1 MSNARGHSAKMAT
14 LLSLLIGVLALLVV
28 GQLIRISIIDG
39 PALRKELAEQR
50 IQIRP
55 VPATRGN
62 LYSADGQLLVT
73 SMPLYA
79 LYWDA
84 AVVDDVRF
92 NAHAANAADTLARVL
107 GQRTAGAWFSY
118 LRKAHR
124 DGKRYVLLGRE
135 VRFTAMETTT
145 KLVLFKGAGHEGGMI
160 IEETPKRVRAFDN
173 LAARTLGYDRADARE
188 GLEGQFSETLRG
200 KDGSR
205 VMQHLGRNMWKP
217 IENTYAVE
225 PHDGRDLVT
234 TLDVRMQDIADKA
247 LRKKLDETQAEY
259 GTVILVEAATGKIR
273 ALVNLGKLEG
283 DSGYSETVNYAVWAA
298 TEPGSTFKV
307 ASLLAGLEEG
317 VVDTAQWVQTGD
329 GRLDLFPGRAAP
341 ITDSKKGGHGNITVG
356 HALEVS
362 SNIGIV
368 KALFPHFSK
377 HPEDFADRLYQFG
390 LGERTG
396 IELPGESKPRI
407 PKPGDKTW
415 YGNVTLSRMFY
426 GYNVLVTPL
435 QTAMFYNALANGGK
449 LLKPMV
455 VEEIRDRGTVVERF
469 APTVVHP
476 SICAQESR
484 AVMHQLLVRAVR
496 QGTGRKFVY
505 TDSLS
510 IAGKT
515 GTNRVEY
522 RDADAGGYHYQVS
535 FAGYFPA
542 ENPQYTCVVLLYK
555 PKMAEPSGGALA
567 GPVFQ
572 EIALAVNKLS
582 PAPYRVAEAAAAAGM
597 AEAAGRRM
605 KKTDAL
611 VERAARRA
619 RSGMLPD
626 VVGLPGHRALALL
639 ENAGCRVRVRGAGRV
654 KKQSIPG
661 GTPLRSVRGTV
672 ELVLG

>member
-14 LLSLLIGVLALLVV
+14 LLSLLMGVLALLVV
-28 GQLIRISIIDG
+28 GQLIRISVVDG

-84 AVVDDVRF
+84 EVVDDARF
-92 NAHAANAADTLARVL
+92 NAHAANAADTLAQVL

-135 VRFTAMETTT
+135 VRFTAMETTA
-145 KLVLFKGAGHEGGMI
+145 KLALFKGAGHEGGMI

-259 GTVILVEAATGKIR
+259 GTVILVEAGTGKIR

-307 ASLLAGLEEG
+307 AALLAGLEEG

-341 ITDSKKGGHGNITVG
+341 ITDSK
-356 HALEVS
+356 
-362 SNIGIV
+362 
-368 KALFPHFSK
+368 
-377 HPEDFADRLYQFG
+377 
-390 LGERTG
+390 
-396 IELPGESKPRI
+396 
-407 PKPGDKTW
+407 
-415 YGNVTLSRMFY
+415 
-426 GYNVLVTPL
+426 
-435 QTAMFYNALANGGK
+435 
-449 LLKPMV
+449 
-455 VEEIRDRGTVVERF
+455 
-469 APTVVHP
+469 
-476 SICAQESR
+476 
-484 AVMHQLLVRAVR
+484 
-496 QGTGRKFVY
+496 
-505 TDSLS
+505 
-510 IAGKT
+510 
-515 GTNRVEY
+515 
-522 RDADAGGYHYQVS
+522 
-535 FAGYFPA
+535 
-542 ENPQYTCVVLLYK
+542 
-555 PKMAEPSGGALA
+555 
-567 GPVFQ
+567 
-572 EIALAVNKLS
+572 
-582 PAPYRVAEAAAAAGM
+582 
-597 AEAAGRRM
+597 
-605 KKTDAL
+605 
-611 VERAARRA
+611 RAATATSRW
-619 RSGMLPD
+619 GMPW
-626 VVGLPGHRALALL
+626 R
-639 ENAGCRVRVRGAGRV
+639 CR
-654 KKQSIPG
+654 P
-661 GTPLRSVRGTV
+661 T
-672 ELVLG
+672 LGW

>member
-1 MSNARGHSAKMAT
+1 MSTERNQSAKMAT
-14 LLSLLIGVLALLVV
+14 LLSIFMGILALLVV
-28 GQLIRISIIDG
+28 GQLIRIAVVQG
-39 PALRKELAEQR
+39 PELRKELAEQR
-50 IQIRP
+50 IQIRT

-84 AVVDDVRF
+84 AVVSSERF
-92 NAHAANAADTLARVL
+92 SAHAVHAADTLAVLL
-107 GQRTAGAWFSY
+107 GQRSAGAWYAY
-118 LRKAHR
+118 LRKAHQS
-124 DGKRYVLLGRE
+124 GKRYVLLGRSI
-135 VRFTAMETTT
+135 RFTAMEATQT
-145 KLVLFKGAGHEGGMI
+145 LALFKGAGHEGGLVV
-160 IEETPKRVRAFDN
+160 EETPKRIRAFDN
-173 LAARTLGYDRADARE
+173 LAARTLGYDRADAKE
-188 GLEGQFSETLRG
+188 GLEGQFSEVLRG
-200 KDGSR
+200 RDGSR

-247 LRKKLDETQAEY
+247 LRKKLEETQAEY
-259 GTVILVEAATGKIR
+259 GTAILVEAATGKVR
-273 ALVNLGKLEG
+273 ALVNLGRLNG

-307 ASLLAGLEEG
+307 AALLAGLEEG
-317 VVDTAQWVQTGD
+317 VVDTARWVATGD
-329 GRLDLFPGRAAP
+329 GRMDLFPGKAAP
-341 ITDSKKGGHGNITVG
+341 ITDSKRGGHGNITAG

-368 KALFPHFSK
+368 KTLFPHFSK
-377 HPEDFADRLYQFG
+377 HPKDFVDRLYQFG
-390 LGERTG
+390 LGEKTG
-396 IELPGESKPRI
+396 IALPGESRPTV
-407 PKPGDKTW
+407 PKPGDKNW
-415 YGNVTLSRMFY
+415 YGNVTLSRMMY
-426 GYNVLVTPL
+426 GYNVMVTPL

-449 LLKPMV
+449 LMKPLV
-455 VEEIRDRGTVVERF
+455 VEEIRDRGQAVDKFMPV
-469 APTVVHP
+469 VVHP

-484 AVMHQLLVRAVR
+484 AIVHQLLVRAVNK
-496 QGTGRKFVY
+496 GTGRKYVF

-522 RDADAGGYHYQVS
+522 RNSDDGGYHYQVS

-555 PKMAEPSGGALA
+555 PKMAEPSGGAIA

-582 PAPYRVAEAAAAAGM
+582 PAPYRVAEAAAESGL
-597 AEAAGRRM
+597 AEAAVKRV
-605 KKTDAL
+605 KKSDQQVAQ
-611 VERAARRA
+611 AARRA
-619 RSGMLPD
+619 RNGVLPN
-626 VVGLPGHRALALL
+626 VVGLPGHQALALL
-639 ENAGCRVRVRGAGRV
+639 ENAGCRVRVRGGGRV
-654 KKQSIPG
+654 KKQSVAP
-661 GTPLRSVRGTV
+661 GTPLRGVPGTV